1 MDLEHLPTGSETILV
16 VEDDSELRETIIRIL
31 ERLGYRVMPAPD
43 PERALHLATLSPA
56 DLVLVDVVLPQMSGV
71 TLAHKLA
78 TLRPGIR
85 ILYTSGYTTDEVLDD
100 HGERQH
106 GVGFLQKPFTPRQI
120 AGTIRRLLDATVPKP
135 ADPTPVTGGSESVLV
150 VDDDDALRGVMART
164 LRRLGYKVH
173 ETGLPESAVRMAI
186 ESSVDLVVMDVV
198 LPGQSGIAIAHEISN
213 QTPEARFLYV
223 SGYTS
228 EEVLDGQVTKESGDG
243 FLDKP
248 FTPDDLGRA
257 VREVL
262 DAER

>member
-1 MDLEHLPTGSETILV
+1 MDQEQLPTGTETILV
-16 VEDDSELRETIIRIL
+16 VEDDSELRETVIRML

-43 PERALHLATLSPA
+43 PERALNLATLSPA
-56 DLVLVDVVLPQMSGV
+56 DLVLVDVVLPQMSGL
-71 TLAHKLA
+71 TLAHKIA

-85 ILYTSGYTTDEVLDD
+85 ILYMSGYTTDEILDD
-100 HGERQH
+100 HGDRQP

-120 AGTIRRLLDATVPKP
+120 AGAIRRLLDA
-135 ADPTPVTGGSESVLV
+135 AASEPVDSSPVAGGSESILV
-150 VDDDDALRGVMART
+150 VDDDDPLRGVMART
-164 LRRLGYKVH
+164 LRRLGYRVH
-173 ETGLPESAVRMAI
+173 ETGVPEAAVRIAV

-198 LPGQSGIAIAHEISN
+198 LPGQSGLAVAHTISS
-213 QTPEARFLYV
+213 QHPAVRFLYV
-223 SGYTS
+223 SGFTS
-228 EEVLDGQVTKESGDG
+228 GEVLNGQVTEDSSDG